1 MRGVQLDFV
10 CLVCT
15 CDPPPCGPSVRED
28 ELTKSRKLPT
38 PTFVLLLSLAK
49 ARAYVPA
56 CPEEVEGAPFLR
68 RHLVRALVQQPTVP
82 PVARPVVAPMAVLDE
97 DGLARL
103 VQQVGKHGEVQELAA
118 PVQLDAV
125 EPKVDGGADLVDVVV
140 EAVRERAFAKGEPA
154 RRLRRA

>member
-1 MRGVQLDFV
+1 
-10 CLVCT
+10 
-15 CDPPPCGPSVRED
+15 
-28 ELTKSRKLPT
+28 
-38 PTFVLLLSLAK
+38 
-49 ARAYVPA
+49 
-56 CPEEVEGAPFLR
+56 
-68 RHLVRALVQQPTVP
+68 
-82 PVARPVVAPMAVLDE
+82 MAVLDE